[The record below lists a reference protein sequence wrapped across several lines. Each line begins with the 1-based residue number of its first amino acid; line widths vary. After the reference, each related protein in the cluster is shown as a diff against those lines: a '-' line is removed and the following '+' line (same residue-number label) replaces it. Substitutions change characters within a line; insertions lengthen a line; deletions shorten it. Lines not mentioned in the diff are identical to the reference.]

1 MKRKL
6 SLITVIIICGLACST
21 CSMLKDIFK
30 SGAKDTVKKPEVT
43 LKSVDFS
50 NIDFNGL
57 TLLSKVSV
65 KNDNSIDIPLPKI
78 DWDLNVVNNPFINGI
93 IQSNG
98 SLKSRQSTD
107 VEFPVSFTYANL
119 IKVITSLTD
128 NNAMYKMKMTA
139 NIPVPGLGDLSWG
152 PFEYEGKIPILRV
165 PNISLAATP
174 TVSLTKN
181 NLGIPTGGKIEFA
194 LNVKNNSNIA
204 IKLSE
209 LSYVLKIGNT
219 SLPKAG
225 ITGTPNINTGA
236 TEKLT
241 FELPL
246 SANDIL
252 AIGATVLTGSNF
264 NYSLTGN
271 YKLGIPEFP
280 LLNEVGD
287 SFTLQKK

>member
-1 MKRKL
+1 MNRKL
-6 SLITVIIICGLACST
+6 SFITTVLISVLICST
-21 CSMLKDIFK
+21 CSTLND
-30 SGAKDTVKKPEVT
+30 ALKDTVKKPEVT
-43 LKSVDFS
+43 LKSVDFT

-57 TLLSKVSV
+57 TLLSKVSI
-65 KNDNSIDIPLPKI
+65 KNDNSVDIPLPKI

-139 NIPVPGLGDLSWG
+139 HIPVPVLGDLSWS
-152 PFEYEGKIPILRV
+152 FEHEGKIPIMRV
-165 PNISLAATP
+165 PNISLAAAP

-181 NLGIPTGGKIEFA
+181 NLGIPTGGIIEFA

-204 IKLSE
+204 VKLSE
-209 LSYVLKIGNT
+209 LSYILKIGNT

-225 ITGTPNINTGA
+225 ITGKPSINSGA

-241 FELPL
+241 FQLPL
-246 SANDIL
+246 TANDIV
-252 AIGATVLTGSNF
+252 AIGTTVITGSNF
-264 NYSLTGN
+264 NYSITGN

-287 SFTLQKK
+287 TFTLQKK